1 MMIVKLVPSK
11 GSGSFGGLAD
21 YILDKANDAA
31 KIKEVAFS
39 NCPYEDTEKNLSYI
53 KSMQQLN
60 QTAKSDKTMHLIVSF
75 QEGEKPSKEVLQNI
89 ENEILKSLG
98 LEKHH
103 RLSVTHTNTN
113 NFHMHIAINKID
125 PETHKLIDPWQSKKK
140 LDKKATE
147 LEEKYKLKKD
157 NHTPKWKLEKDGIT
171 PETTKSN
178 KSKDIEIHS
187 GMDNLLTWIKEEALD
202 DIKEVLQ
209 NPKSTLDD
217 LHKTLAA
224 YNLEIKPRGNGI
236 VIGDK
241 TRNLFIKASD
251 VHRDLSKGKLTKRY
265 GEFRTSKITTKP
277 LKKFGKPKN
286 SYWEKYKALSDLKRI
301 TKTED
306 LKLEKLSRLTL
317 QEALHKKYSE
327 KLRRVQ
333 TDPLINKK
341 DKYQARQKIHAAKK
355 TEFTALKDT
364 FATKRKEIYSRTNQM
379 SYKEYLIEEALKG
392 DAGALQQLRKQK
404 QTIKPGDNVLHHPLK
419 KVKHNIFKSMISKIT
434 KQGNAVY
441 ELGEGKIIDKG
452 NHLKLSIEKS
462 DEAVLTA
469 LKMAIAKYGT
479 NLDVQ
484 GNIEFKKRI
493 LMVSQKHNLKVSF
506 VDPNMKQIQN
516 QHQTKNNQSKQGLK
530 R

>member
-1 MMIVKLVPSK
+1 MIVKLVPSK

-31 KIKEVAFS
+31 KIEEVEFS
-39 NCPYEDTEKNLSYI
+39 NCPYQDTEKNLSYI
-53 KSMQQLN
+53 KSMQDLN

-75 QEGEKPSKEVLQNI
+75 QEEEKPSEDMLQNI
-89 ENEILKSLG
+89 ENELLKSID
-98 LEKHH
+98 LEEHH

-113 NFHMHIAINKID
+113 NFHMHIAINRIA

-140 LDKKATE
+140 LDKKAIE
-147 LEEKYKLKKD
+147 LEEKYKLKRD
-157 NHTPKWKLEKDGIT
+157 NHIPNWKLEKDGIK
-171 PETTKSN
+171 PETTKSD
-178 KSKDIEIHS
+178 KAKDIEIHS
-187 GMDNLLTWIKEEALD
+187 GMDNLLTWIKAEALD
-202 DIKEVLQ
+202 DIKEVLKD
-209 NPKSTLDD
+209 PKSSLED

-251 VHRDLSKGKLTKRY
+251 VHRDLSKGKLTKRF
-265 GEFRTSKITTKP
+265 GEFKTSKITTEP

-286 SYWEKYKALSDLKRI
+286 SYWEKYKALSDLKRS

-317 QEALHKKYSE
+317 QEALSKKYSE
-327 KLRRVQ
+327 KLRKVQ
-333 TDPLINKK
+333 TDPLINKR
-341 DKYQARQKIHAAKK
+341 DKYQARQKINAAKK
-355 TEFTALKDT
+355 VEFTALKDT
-364 FATKRKEIYSRTNQM
+364 FAAKRKEIYSRTNQT

-404 QTIKPGDNVLHHPLK
+404 QTIKPDDNVLLHPLK
-419 KVKHNIFKSMISKIT
+419 KVKHNIFKTMIKKIT

-441 ELGEGKIIDKG
+441 ELGGGKIIDKG
-452 NHLKLSIEKS
+452 DHLKLSIEKS

-479 NLDVQ
+479 NLNVQ

-493 LMVSQKHNLKVSF
+493 LMVSQKNNLKVRF
-506 VDPNMKQIQN
+506 VDPQMQKIQE
-516 QHQTKNNQSKQGLK
+516 QHKPKTHQPKQGMK